1 MLDIKVLASG
11 SSGNCYLIGDGK
23 SRLLLEAGIKIELI
37 SAACD
42 YRLSELAGCLIT
54 HCHKDHSRSADA
66 LARRGVITYGTIDMI
81 GRGFQIRGARPMV
94 KLCLGTWDITP
105 FKVEHDCP
113 CYGYKIESVATGDRL
128 VYVTD
133 AARIPYR
140 FENINY
146 WLVEANYSLP
156 ILDEQVRHGMDI
168 HRANRVIDTHMAI
181 EDLEA
186 YFEDIDTSMANAIYL
201 CHLSDDNSDAED
213 FRERIRRVTGAPV
226 YVA

>member
-1 MLDIKVLASG
+1 MIDIKVLASG

-23 SRLLLEAGIKIELI
+23 SRLLLDAGIKIELI

-54 HCHKDHSRSADA
+54 HCHKDHSRVAED
-66 LARRGVITYGTIDMI
+66 LERRGVKTFGTVDMVNK
-81 GRGFQIRGARPMV
+81 GFKIKAACHMNSFS
-94 KLCLGTWDITP
+94 LGTWDIVP
-105 FKVEHDCP
+105 FRVEHDCP
-113 CYGYKIESVATGDRL
+113 CYGYKLTSVATGDQL
-128 VYVTD
+128 VYITD
-133 AARIPYR
+133 AAGIPYK
-140 FENINY
+140 FKDINY

-201 CHLSDDNSDAED
+201 CHLSNDNSDAED